1 MQKRAWGPFWTNASP
16 SGNKQAMRL
25 ESDESLVA
33 LLSSVARI
41 ALVGASP
48 KPDRPSHSVMRFLLE
63 EGFEVIPVNPAL
75 AGQTLLGLPV
85 YASLAE
91 VPGTIDMADVFRD
104 SQFLPDITQALIELG
119 IPALWTQ
126 LGVTHSQAEQAA
138 LAAGINLVIDR
149 CPAIEVPR
157 LRDLGLLPARPLH
170 Q

>member
-138 LAAGINLVIDR
+138 LAAGIGR
-149 CPAIEVPR
+149 PAFPWRRGRR
-157 LRDLGLLPARPLH
+157 LLQRGRPSSSFPEG
-170 Q
+170 

>member
-1 MQKRAWGPFWTNASP
+1 
-16 SGNKQAMRL
+16 MRL

>member
-149 CPAIEVPR
+149 CPAIEVPAA
-157 LRDLGLLPARPLH
+157 P
-170 Q
+170 